1 MSTMTLPTTVRAAK
15 VTLNLA
21 RLLAEGRISADE
33 AERLHS
39 LADGSRLRHLMANI
53 FLIFG
58 ALMVVG
64 GVLALR
70 PTAETGLVLALASLS
85 GGTLL
90 VVKGKSEWWLLGRT
104 LVLMGV
110 LGLCGW
116 IGLRFSDL
124 PQPWPHLT
132 WPLITVLLLAG
143 AVAYRDAFLT
153 ALTPIALGYVLGG
166 ATAYWHASYF
176 LSVEEP
182 IVSVATFGI
191 LGGAI
196 FWLRRLVPATY
207 ELSAT
212 VFWRVCF
219 ILSNFALWVGSLWGD
234 YIGDAW
240 LSPMHDGTYDWKGI
254 EVWRE
259 TAIFIPSVAFT
270 IAWAIILLAIV
281 IVGAR
286 TRQMFLVNTA
296 IVFLGINFYTQA
308 HEVLLASPW
317 GLVVAGIVTIVLGLT
332 IFRLNPNSNLIGRI
346 RKLGMGAAH

>member
-1 MSTMTLPTTVRAAK
+1 MC
-15 VTLNLA
+15 
-21 RLLAEGRISADE
+21 I
-33 AERLHS
+33 
-39 LADGSRLRHLMANI
+39 
-53 FLIFG
+53 
-58 ALMVVG
+58 
-64 GVLALR
+64 
-70 PTAETGLVLALASLS
+70 
-85 GGTLL
+85 
-90 VVKGKSEWWLLGRT
+90 
-104 LVLMGV
+104 
-110 LGLCGW
+110 
-116 IGLRFSDL
+116 
-124 PQPWPHLT
+124 
-132 WPLITVLLLAG
+132 
-143 AVAYRDAFLT
+143 RD
-153 ALTPIALGYVLGG
+153 
-166 ATAYWHASYF
+166 S
-176 LSVEEP
+176 
-182 IVSVATFGI
+182 
-191 LGGAI
+191 

-254 EVWRE
+254 DVWRE